1 VLLLV
6 GRFPMKRLKD
16 LGLDDKLQAAL
27 QTARNQIAAEFAI
40 DRIVLF
46 GSVARGQ
53 ADEESDVD
61 LLVVLKDSP
70 SHQERDL
77 ITSIILEINLEY
89 DTNLSELIVDRQ
101 TWDTGLLSVLPIHQV
116 IEEEGIR
123 L

>member
-1 VLLLV
+1 
-6 GRFPMKRLKD
+6 MKTLQD
-16 LGLDDKLQAAL
+16 LQLPKNILDALQAV
-27 QTARNQIAAEFAI
+27 RGRISEEFAV

-61 LLVVLKDSP
+61 LLIILKDP
-70 SHQERDL
+70 LSHQVRDH
-77 ITSIILEINLEY
+77 ITSIILDINLEY
-89 DTNLSELIVDRQ
+89 DTYLSELIVDRQ
-101 TWDTGLLSVLPIHQV
+101 TWDTGLLSILPIHQV